1 MFFDRSKNSANAVD
15 EIKESRTKKSI
26 SSKKLLLIVI
36 GLIVLLILAFA
47 YIFSLHN
54 SKENKETVLVKNT
67 NATTQTQSGY
77 EVPPPLTQQ
86 NTIVDK
92 EALKRAREEKAKQEL
107 KEANATNIRKMPE
120 KDTATEPK
128 EKQVNN
134 VIVTNDKSLD
144 TEQITY
150 EVKNAIKEA
159 FNELEISTQR
169 QKIETNT
176 GAKSEDRMK
185 EFLLKEKD
193 KFVLKDNLLVYQGKN
208 FYIGDKVGGY
218 KIIDIADN
226 FIVFYDEIENW
237 NYKLNF

>member
-1 MFFDRSKNSANAVD
+1 MFFDKSKNSANTVD
-15 EIKESRTKKSI
+15 EIKESRTKKST

-54 SKENKETVLVKNT
+54 SKENKKTALVENT
-67 NATTQTQSGY
+67 NAVTQTQSGY
-77 EVPPPLTQQ
+77 EAPPPLTQQ

-92 EALKRAREEKAKQEL
+92 EALKRAREEKEKQEL
-107 KEANATNIRKMPE
+107 KEVNATNIRNTTE
-120 KDTATEPK
+120 KEIVK
-128 EKQVNN
+128 EKQVNSA
-134 VIVTNDKSLD
+134 IITSDKSLD

-159 FNELEISTQR
+159 FNELEKTKQR
-169 QKIETNT
+169 QKVETNT
-176 GAKSEDRMK
+176 GAKSEDKMK

-218 KIIDIADN
+218 KIIDITDN
-226 FIVFYDEIENW
+226 FIIFYDEIENW